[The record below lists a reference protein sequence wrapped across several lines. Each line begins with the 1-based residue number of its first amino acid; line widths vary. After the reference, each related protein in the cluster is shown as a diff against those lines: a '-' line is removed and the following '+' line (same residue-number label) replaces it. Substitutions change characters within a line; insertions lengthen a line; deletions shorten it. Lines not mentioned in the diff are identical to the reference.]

1 MKKGKQK
8 ITPAKNEGGVSSTRQ
23 KILEVAGQVFAE
35 KGFDRATSKEITEL
49 ANTNAASVNY
59 YFGSL
64 EELYKAVL
72 HEAASRLIT
81 TDSIRSATEEK
92 SDPQTKLYAFVEVF
106 VQALTSPISSSW
118 VLRVISRELV
128 HPTSVTA
135 SFKGKERVERI
146 FILKSI
152 VSELMGLPANHPAV
166 ERGCLSIIGPCFM
179 LLICDRPSLQEM
191 FPNLGF
197 AQKDATALVKHLAEY
212 ALAGITSIANDIE
225 TKQLKK

>member
-1 MKKGKQK
+1 MKKGKQE
-8 ITPAKNEGGVSSTRQ
+8 IIPAKKEGGVSSTRQ

-59 YFGSL
+59 YFGGL

-72 HEAASRLIT
+72 HEAGSRLIT
-81 TDSIRSATEEK
+81 TDTIRSVIEEK
-92 SDPQTKLYAFVEVF
+92 SSPQAKLYAFMGIF
-106 VQALTSPISSSW
+106 VQALASPISSSW

-128 HPTSVTA
+128 HPTSVA
-135 SFKGKERVERI
+135 APFKGKERVERI
-146 FILKSI
+146 FILKNI

-166 ERGCLSIIGPCFM
+166 ERGCLSIISPCFM

-197 AQKDATALVKHLAEY
+197 TQKDAPALVKHLTDY
-212 ALAGITSIANDIE
+212 ALAGIASIANDIE
-225 TKQLKK
+225 SK

>member
-8 ITPAKNEGGVSSTRQ
+8 TIPAKNEGAVSTTRQ

-59 YFGSL
+59 YFGSV

-81 TDSIRSATEEK
+81 TDSFRRTIESK
-92 SDPQTKLYAFVEVF
+92 SDPHAKLYGFVGIF

-135 SFKGKERVERI
+135 SFKGKERIERI
-146 FILKSI
+146 FILKGI
-152 VSELMGLPANHPAV
+152 VSELMGLPVNHPAV

-197 AQKDATALVKHLAEY
+197 AQKDAPSLVNHLAEY
-212 ALAGITSIANDIE
+212 ALAGIASIVNEIDS
-225 TKQLKK
+225 K